1 MLCIKK
7 LYREELLQL
16 ALLLSLLR
24 VDPDSYLGLDIQS
37 IGVGSLNLHNG
48 SGWHTDA
55 RTVVHRPMFVH
66 PKNLDSML
74 INYERDLFEELN
86 SLGRYNRLGA
96 PNDIH
101 AYLLNVEDP
110 GRDPGE
116 AAGPSAEGNGRNASE
131 PDPHSEA
138 QGNRQDASAELTQED
153 MDLIEVLWKQDVD
166 LGLPLVDP
174 DQTSQS
180 PSTSEKNSPD
190 EIEKLKTLEAINATK
205 IEDNKETEE
214 PKEDDPWAGLS
225 YTIDLE
231 TGEYIPTGSPSGCG
245 NSTGESADQFLG
257 APSLN
262 LDDSPIGLT
271 DDSLGLNDSLGLED
285 DFASEL
291 LSDSLLGGDG
301 VEGLLSNDSLGLPDG
316 FNLEEALQLVGL
328 NEVQPEEIKQEEKKK
343 KLDCAKS
350 NSPDL
355 PGGSESGNDLN
366 SSSSDDPEDDMIHT
380 PQFHHPHHS
389 HRSLQGRVPPFM
401 RTMSMDQRWPDLS
414 TFLTTPDHF
423 THPAHP
429 YPGHGISHHSHYD
442 AQRNVLLHNA
452 TLAPPVGDLNSTG
465 PYHHVGGPSNFGSAV
480 ATSMNLTN
488 SSEPMGPEN
497 TGAYKSE
504 PSDMMYYQTPTTDS
518 MNQSSETLFSSLL
531 TEEDFALMDM
541 GVNESMYSMRM
552 LDNSSNNASGPT
564 GAAALPG
571 VQGAGNNGGSGGG
584 VTSLGGVTDERMDA
598 SSDSAVSSMGSERGP
613 LSDGEWMETGSNS
626 SHTQPD
632 SHYSMDY
639 ASKYRMPYD
648 CNYSI
653 GGRNGG
659 SPRCQADRV
668 PPVAQKK
675 HQMFGKRC
683 FQEQGTGSLLGASP
697 HPTTPI
703 KYEYDGH
710 TVGAG
715 PPGNAY
721 SGPIEGAAG
730 PQPELKYSCSVDFSR
745 HQAVPQIPGRTALEH
760 VHHNHTYH
768 LPGDNSGP
776 MQRPLSRDK
785 KARKH
790 DADEHLTR
798 DEKKARSLNVPITV
812 QDIINLPMD
821 EFNERLSKYDL
832 SEQQLTLIRD
842 IRRRGKNKVAA
853 QNCRKRKLDQII
865 SLADQVKEMR
875 DRKLRLIRE
884 REFMLM
890 ETQRVKAKYHQ
901 LYAHVFQSMRDP
913 DGNQYSRNEYSFQ
926 QSAEGNV
933 LLVPKNQT
941 NSHHSRSS
949 TMEPKTKPDPDHK
962 E

>member
-1 MLCIKK
+1 
-7 LYREELLQL
+7 
-16 ALLLSLLR
+16 
-24 VDPDSYLGLDIQS
+24 
-37 IGVGSLNLHNG
+37 
-48 SGWHTDA
+48 
-55 RTVVHRPMFVH
+55 
-66 PKNLDSML
+66 
-74 INYERDLFEELN
+74 
-86 SLGRYNRLGA
+86 
-96 PNDIH
+96 
-101 AYLLNVEDP
+101 
-110 GRDPGE
+110 
-116 AAGPSAEGNGRNASE
+116 
-131 PDPHSEA
+131 
-138 QGNRQDASAELTQED
+138 

-174 DQTSQS
+174 DQVSQS
-180 PSTSEKNSPD
+180 PSTSEKSSPD
-190 EIEKLKTLEAINATK
+190 EIEKLKTLEAINASK
-205 IEDNKETEE
+205 IEDKEETEE
-214 PKEDDPWAGLS
+214 LKEEDPWAGLS

-245 NSTGESADQFLG
+245 SSSGEGGDQFLG
-257 APSLN
+257 GPSLN
-262 LDDSPIGLT
+262 LESPIGLT
-271 DDSLGLNDSLGLED
+271 DDSLGLTDSLGLED

-291 LSDSLLGGDG
+291 LSDSLLGDG

-343 KLDCAKS
+343 KLDSAKS
-350 NSPDL
+350 SSCDL
-355 PGGSESGNDLN
+355 PGGSESESDLN
-366 SSSSDDPEDDMIHT
+366 SSRDDPEGDDMIHT

-389 HRSLQGRVPPFM
+389 HRSLQGRVPFM

-414 TFLTTPDHF
+414 SFLSTPEHF
-423 THPAHP
+423 THPGHP

-497 TGAYKSE
+497 NGAYKTE
-504 PSDMMYYQTPTTDS
+504 PSDMMYYQAPPTDS

-552 LDNSSNNASGPT
+552 LDSSNNASGPT

-571 VQGAGNNGGSGGG
+571 VQGGGNNGGSGV

-632 SHYSMDY
+632 THYSMDY

-653 GGRNGG
+653 AGRTGG

-683 FQEQGTGSLLGASP
+683 FQEQGPGSLLGASP

-703 KYEYDGH
+703 KYEYEGH

-730 PQPELKYSCSVDFSR
+730 PQPELKYSCSLDFSR

-760 VHHNHTYH
+760 IHHNHTYH
-768 LPGDNSGP
+768 LPGDSSGP

-798 DEKKARSLNVPITV
+798 DEKRARSLNVPISV

-832 SEQQLTLIRD
+832 SEQQLNLIRD

-875 DRKLRLIRE
+875 DRKMRLIRE

-890 ETQRVKAKYHQ
+890 ETQRVKTKYHQ
-901 LYAHVFQSMRDP
+901 LYNHLFMVMRDP
-913 DGNQYSRNEYSFQ
+913 EGNPYSRNEWSFQ

-933 LLVPKNQT
+933 LLVPKK
-941 NSHHSRSS
+941 SDKFPPLAFIDDGAKSKARS
-949 TMEPKTKPDPDHK
+949 
-962 E
+962 